1 MKQRFSGTWGST
13 LMFLPSKILEGAIG
27 IVTLSYLT
35 HALTKSA
42 YDDFATVNTVVVFA
56 YLLLMGWLGNSTNRY
71 VGDERENSAFY
82 TTGTALWLVI
92 NVIAYAA
99 AAVVFFATGTT
110 LWFWACAMLTATS
123 IYQICLNM
131 LVQTGKRLAS
141 VVLSLLSAVTKPA
154 VIFIT
159 CRLMT
164 QSGATDSILPAV
176 LGYML
181 SELLTG
187 LVAVIILKLPHFVRI
202 NGFSSPMMKKFFAYG
217 FPLLGVSLSVGLLNF
232 VDRFIL
238 ILFDADFGIY
248 SANNSIATSVFN
260 MIMVGIMRAVYPPA
274 LESYRKSGF
283 DGAKPVVSTGAR
295 LYLLV
300 ALPAAAGL
308 AGVSKALSNVLFAD
322 GYQVGASVIG
332 LTAFAMF
339 FTGLTEYAIKGW
351 EMGGDTKPIMQNAL
365 MALALKVVLSIVF
378 LPILG
383 FSGAALGSMI
393 AFGFYF
399 IISAL
404 RVRRIML
411 FKIPAVRIFR
421 IVTAAAVC
429 GISAALVTYFVQSQI
444 LGLILAIAVG
454 FALYLAILLFSGE
467 INEEVGLIR
476 RKLDK

>member
-56 YLLLMGWLGNSTNRY
+56 YLLLMGWLGNATNRY

-82 TTGTALWLVI
+82 STSTALWLVI
-92 NVIAYAA
+92 NLVAY
-99 AAVVFFATGTT
+99 VVAGGVYLATGTT

-141 VVLSLLSAVTKPA
+141 VILSLLSAVTKPL
-154 VIFIT
+154 VIFFT
-159 CRLMT
+159 CYLMA
-164 QSGATDSILPAV
+164 SGGTADSILPAV

-181 SELLTG
+181 SELLAG
-187 LVAVIILKLPHFVRI
+187 VIAVAVLKLPHFVRL
-202 NGFSSPMMKKFFAYG
+202 NGFSSPMMKKFFDYG

-248 SANNSIATSVFN
+248 SANNSIATAVFN
-260 MIMVGIMRAVYPPA
+260 MLMVGIMRAVYPPA
-274 LESYRKSGF
+274 LEAYRKSGF
-283 DGAKPVVSTGAR
+283 EGAKPVVGTGAR

-300 ALPAAAGL
+300 ALPAATGL
-308 AGVSKALSNVLFAD
+308 CGVSQVLSRVLFAD
-322 GYQVGASVIG
+322 GYEIGASVIG

-351 EMGGDTKPIMQNAL
+351 EMNGNTKPIMQNAL
-365 MALALKVVLSIVF
+365 MALAVKVILSVIL
-378 LPILG
+378 LPLLD
-383 FSGAALGSMI
+383 FSGAALGSML
-393 AFGFYF
+393 AFCFYF
-399 IISAL
+399 ILSAL

-411 FKIPAVRIFR
+411 FQIPFIRIIRITISAVI
-421 IVTAAAVC
+421 C
-429 GISAALVTYFVQSQI
+429 GISAFLVAYIIPSNI
-444 LGLILAIAVG
+444 LGLLISIIVGGILYV
-454 FALYLAILLFSGE
+454 AILYFSGE
-467 INEEVGLIR
+467 IKEEVAIIR
-476 RKLDK
+476 QKLVK

>member
-27 IVTLSYLT
+27 IVTLSYMT
-35 HALTKSA
+35 HALTKTA

-82 TTGTALWLVI
+82 TTGTALWLGI
-92 NVIAYAA
+92 NVIAYGAA
-99 AAVVFFATGTT
+99 TAVYFATGTAI
-110 LWFWACAMLTATS
+110 WFWACAMLSATS

-154 VIFIT
+154 VIYVT

-164 QSGATDSILPAV
+164 QSGEADSILPAV

-187 LVAVIILKLPHFVRI
+187 LAAVIILKLPHFVRL

-274 LESYRKSGF
+274 LEEYRKNGF

-308 AGVSKALSNVLFAD
+308 AGVSNALSNVLFAD

-351 EMGGDTKPIMQNAL
+351 EMGGNTKPIMQNAL
-365 MALALKVVLSIVF
+365 MALALKVVLSVIF
-378 LPILG
+378 LPLMG

-393 AFGFYF
+393 AFGFYY
-399 IISAL
+399 IISAM
-404 RVRRIML
+404 RVRKIML
-411 FKIPAVRIFR
+411 FKIPAVRVIR
-421 IVTAAAVC
+421 IVTASAVC
-429 GISAALVTYFVQSQI
+429 GISAALVTYFIKSQI
-444 LGLILAIAVG
+444 LGLILGIAVG
-454 FALYLAILLFSGE
+454 FILYLAILLFSGE
-467 INEEVGLIR
+467 IREEVGLIR
-476 RKLDK
+476 RKLGK